1 MVYTLGQ
8 AAKAVGKSK
17 TAVANAVKKGHLS
30 AFKDAFGQWQ
40 IDPAELHRVY
50 PTNGAALGA
59 VAQQNDGHGTG
70 EIERFKATVEGL
82 ERLCRQITDE
92 RDNLRGHIDRLSDQN
107 TRLTAILSAPQPAT
121 AKSAWWKFGKAT

>member
-17 TAVANAVKKGHLS
+17 TAVANAVKTGRLS
-30 AFKDAFGQWQ
+30 AVKDAFGQWQ

-50 PTNGAALGA
+50 TMRGAILGA
-59 VAQQNDGHGTG
+59 VGHANDDHSTA
-70 EIERFKATVEGL
+70 ENERLKATVEGL

-107 TRLTAILSAPQPAT
+107 TRLTAMLSAPQPAT
-121 AKSAWWKFGKAT
+121 AKSAWWKFGKTT